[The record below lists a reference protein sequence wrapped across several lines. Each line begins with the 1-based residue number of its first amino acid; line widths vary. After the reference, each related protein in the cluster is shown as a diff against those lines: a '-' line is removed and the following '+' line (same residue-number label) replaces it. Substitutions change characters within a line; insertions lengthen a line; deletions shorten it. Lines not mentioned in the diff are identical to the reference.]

1 MDNTIQLRTFVRSGA
16 SIYIARISEVSIRPD
31 PSSGQVVAL
40 KLEIK
45 QTLWGEAGTAIRRS
59 EFTQPDDETA
69 RLKFPHPLWGRVD
82 PREGAVVFLVTH
94 ELSDVSAGPVYVEE
108 IDGANDAVL
117 AEIKK
122 VLGEEKVEEEPSA
135 RSARYL
141 TYLTEGGVVEK
152 LFGAESLAKD
162 LGNLEADQTD
172 QIAVAMAAV
181 FGGSG
186 SVYVRLSVG
195 TWMCEN
201 IYPRAGLAGKTAVIN
216 AALKGLEDAS
226 EDIRRYSLNFV
237 ANIDAAAVGQPGVA
251 SSQASILV
259 LQRRLSGETDP
270 EIRDRF
276 ENLVNALK
284 GIA

>member
-1 MDNTIQLRTFVRSGA
+1 MDNTIQLRSFVRSGA

-40 KLEIK
+40 ELKIE
-45 QTLWGEAGTAIRRS
+45 QTLWGEAGKPIRRS

-69 RLKFPHPLWGRVD
+69 RLKFPHPIWGRVD

-94 ELSDVSAGPVYVEE
+94 ELLDVAADPVYVEE
-108 IDGANDAVL
+108 IHDANDAVL
-117 AEIKK
+117 AQIKK
-122 VLGEEKVEEEPSA
+122 VLEEEKAEEEPPA

-141 TYLTEGGVVEK
+141 GYLTEGGVVEK

-162 LGNLEADQTD
+162 LNNLEEAQADQV
-172 QIAVAMAAV
+172 ALAMARV
-181 FGGSG
+181 FGGSE

-201 IYPRAGLAGKTAVIN
+201 IYPRAGHAGRVTVIN

-226 EDIRRYSLNFV
+226 EDIRRYALNFL
-237 ANIDAAAVGQPGVA
+237 ANIDAAAVGQPGVV
-251 SSQASILV
+251 STQASIGV
-259 LQRRLSGETDP
+259 LQKRLSAETEP

-276 ENLVNALK
+276 QNLVNALK
-284 GIA
+284 GTA